1 MVTKRQNEP
10 ESMFHQ
16 PPDADDLG
24 ELRELNRLFLIYL
37 QTAARRGGD
46 CMGLDR
52 AVMRG
57 LRRAQPPVI
66 EAMSAFPRAFF
77 ALDVGEEPLTA
88 STVTVLPTTQLE
100 QMREAFALTALLSVW
115 HMSRRRGYQARMFLG
130 LSAAS
135 MGRLRAVPL
144 GRLHLLTQ
152 RTGVLRCA
160 FPDALRLWEVL
171 LEQSGLRLP
180 RALTLVGLQPDLGP
194 ERMGHTAALGPL
206 GRVTG

>member
-1 MVTKRQNEP
+1 MATKRQNEP

-24 ELRELNRLFLIYL
+24 EFRELNRLFLIYL

-46 CMGLDR
+46 CMGLDP

-77 ALDVGEEPLTA
+77 ALNMGEDPPAEP
-88 STVTVLPTTQLE
+88 TVTVLPATQLE
-100 QMREAFALTALLSVW
+100 QMREAFTLTALLSVW

-130 LSAAS
+130 LSVAS
-135 MGRLRAVPL
+135 IGRLRAVPL

-152 RTGVLRCA
+152 RTDILRCA

-171 LEQSGLRLP
+171 LGQSGLRLP
-180 RALTLVGLQPDLGP
+180 RALTLVGLQPDLGS
-194 ERMGHTAALGPL
+194 ERVGQRAALGPL
-206 GRVTG
+206 GRVSG